1 MKKIFRSVAALVVVL
16 FAGCTTEPIE
26 DTIAPS
32 VDGGTTVVTFD
43 LGESR
48 TSLGDLDDNNRR
60 KVLWSAG
67 DKIAINGVTSAEAV
81 ISEENPALASFSF
94 DGTLA
99 YPYNALYPAAFYK
112 DEATITLPAT
122 QDVGVGTFATNTLPM
137 ASHIGEGEAATLHH
151 IAGALRF
158 RIKQAAAEG
167 ADAHKI
173 HHLEF
178 RGNNGEQLSGDFAI
192 DYANL
197 TLTSA
202 SVAEA
207 DKVVATKV
215 NANSSKEQDLDVF
228 VVVPARTY
236 EKGFTLR
243 IIDENGHYM
252 DVKSEISQTIAKGEI
267 KAMPSVEFVPT
278 GTLVN
283 VEIKSAAELVAF
295 AKEYNTGKYSTID
308 PFVVN
313 IAEDIVFDDTTN
325 AEWEPI
331 GNVLS
336 DESTNYFHG
345 ILEGNNHLIKNWKT
359 SRPLFAYTGSG
370 SLIKD
375 LTIDASCVLTA
386 NFADGVEYTASFV
399 GYHRGDLYNCVNN
412 AAITATGAW
421 SKDAYVAGLAGR
433 VVVGKVENCSM
444 NGSITI
450 DENFKVAGAIYVGGL
465 VGRVS
470 NADGEILNSHYTA
483 TISFAGGSSEADK
496 KGYIGGIAGC
506 NAGTVKGCTNGVDM
520 SVIGSHTTN
529 YIKTIYWG
537 GIVGYISENATVSE
551 CVNNSIVKLTYQR
564 NSDAT
569 RYLYMGGIAGFV
581 DQNATIKDCDN
592 AAEVQSRSAC
602 KTISIGGIVGHAET
616 DSVIEGCNNTSVV
629 SARTSSAGS
638 YGGRYLSIGGIIG
651 VCETSNVSSVLNS
664 GNIAVSRSESN
675 LTANIC
681 VGGCIGELLTALDGK
696 NTVANSGT
704 LEFSDTATNRSFLG
718 IGGVVGVINKAG
730 ANLSNVSNSGAVA
743 DKATTLHT
751 NAFIGGVVGLIRQ
764 AATVSG
770 ATNNGQVSFADV
782 TKTHVNL
789 GMGGIVGGVGNYA
802 YSEEVVVETLV
813 TAHIENSINNG
824 KVVITKNGVSPN
836 FAAGGVVG
844 IIKGAGSSVTNCE
857 NTAHIDC
864 RVSNNGYNDEA
875 LDTTIP
881 SQFDAN
887 NVIVAN
893 TSATCAAGI
902 AGFALGTEGA
912 PLQIT
917 NCKSTGTTNPIQSY
931 RGYTGGIVGYA
942 RYAAIAD
949 CSNVTTVSSANTSN
963 RCGGIAGY
971 IHTST
976 ITNSTATCKVDG
988 VKNTYSGGIAG
999 GMNATSA
1006 ISSSKFNG
1014 TVTAS
1019 GNAGTKLGAIVA
1031 YSAAGATITDC
1042 GAKGK
1047 IGFTTALASI
1057 TVDAFCGDDNATIT
1071 GSYILE

>member
-1 MKKIFRSVAALVVVL
+1 
-16 FAGCTTEPIE
+16 
-26 DTIAPS
+26 
-32 VDGGTTVVTFD
+32 
-43 LGESR
+43 
-48 TSLGDLDDNNRR
+48 
-60 KVLWSAG
+60 
-67 DKIAINGVTSAEAV
+67 
-81 ISEENPALASFSF
+81 
-94 DGTLA
+94 
-99 YPYNALYPAAFYK
+99 
-112 DEATITLPAT
+112 
-122 QDVGVGTFATNTLPM
+122 
-137 ASHIGEGEAATLHH
+137 
-151 IAGALRF
+151 
-158 RIKQAAAEG
+158 
-167 ADAHKI
+167 
-173 HHLEF
+173 
-178 RGNNGEQLSGDFAI
+178 
-192 DYANL
+192 
-197 TLTSA
+197 
-202 SVAEA
+202 
-207 DKVVATKV
+207 
-215 NANSSKEQDLDVF
+215 
-228 VVVPARTY
+228 
-236 EKGFTLR
+236 
-243 IIDENGHYM
+243 
-252 DVKSEISQTIAKGEI
+252 
-267 KAMPSVEFVPT
+267 
-278 GTLVN
+278 
-283 VEIKSAAELVAF
+283 
-295 AKEYNTGKYSTID
+295 
-308 PFVVN
+308 
-313 IAEDIVFDDTTN
+313 
-325 AEWEPI
+325 
-331 GNVLS
+331 
-336 DESTNYFHG
+336 
-345 ILEGNNHLIKNWKT
+345 
-359 SRPLFAYTGSG
+359 
-370 SLIKD
+370 
-375 LTIDASCVLTA
+375 
-386 NFADGVEYTASFV
+386 
-399 GYHRGDLYNCVNN
+399 
-412 AAITATGAW
+412 
-421 SKDAYVAGLAGR
+421 
-433 VVVGKVENCSM
+433 
-444 NGSITI
+444 
-450 DENFKVAGAIYVGGL
+450 
-465 VGRVS
+465 
-470 NADGEILNSHYTA
+470 
-483 TISFAGGSSEADK
+483 
-496 KGYIGGIAGC
+496 
-506 NAGTVKGCTNGVDM
+506 M
-520 SVIGSHTTN
+520 SVIGSHATN

-537 GIVGYISENATVSE
+537 GIVGYISENAIVSE
-551 CVNNSIVKLTYQR
+551 CVNNSTVKLTYQR

-581 DQNATIKDCDN
+581 DKNATIKDCDN

-638 YGGRYLSIGGIIG
+638 NGGRYLSIGGIIG

-664 GNIAVSRSESN
+664 GNIAVSKSENN

-696 NTVANSGT
+696 NTVANSAAIDYT
-704 LEFSDTATNRSFLG
+704 DTSANRTFLG
-718 IGGVVGVINKAG
+718 VGGVVGVINKAG
-730 ANLSNVSNSGAVA
+730 ANLSNVSNSGAITDSA
-743 DKATTLHT
+743 ATLHT

-770 ATNNGQVSFADV
+770 ATNNGQVHFADI

-789 GMGGIVGGVGNYA
+789 GLGGIVGGVGNYA
-802 YSEEVVVETLV
+802 YDTNKLVVVETLV

-836 FAAGGVVG
+836 FAAGGIVG

-881 SQFDAN
+881 SQFDAS

-976 ITNSTATCKVDG
+976 ITNSTATCTVDG

-1014 TVTAS
+1014 KVTAS